1 MASPSEE
8 SSNDV
13 INHAHM
19 QVHMSAHA
27 CMCKLVGE
35 YQVIKNWI
43 IFELIEKIGFCLK
56 IYDLCTTSPV

>member
-35 YQVIKNWI
+35 YQVIKN
-43 IFELIEKIGFCLK
+43 
-56 IYDLCTTSPV
+56 